1 MDIDARLPSEA
12 ELSELFKIGRST
24 VQEALKRL
32 AAQSLIRTE
41 QGAWGGAFIKRLKYE
56 DAYEQQITTS
66 TLLLSMNADS
76 SLKLLAKRVLH
87 SNVHALRMLLSADL
101 TFT

>member
-1 MDIDARLPSEA
+1 VP
-12 ELSELFKIGRST
+12 
-24 VQEALKRL
+24 
-32 AAQSLIRTE
+32 
-41 QGAWGGAFIKRLKYE
+41 GAKRLKYE